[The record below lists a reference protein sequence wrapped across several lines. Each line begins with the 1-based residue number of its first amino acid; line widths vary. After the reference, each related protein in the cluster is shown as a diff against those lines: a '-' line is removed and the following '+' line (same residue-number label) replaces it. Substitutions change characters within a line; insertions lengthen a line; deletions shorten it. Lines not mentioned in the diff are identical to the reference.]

1 MKTNPKKYLHK
12 SILVIVVFL
21 SVFRALT
28 SATGT
33 ENEKIILD
41 HADTLRTKGFVRHML
56 GNVQLHKENQT
67 LNADRVLYD
76 VNYGMVNLSGHVVIT
91 EPDQVLTSRRITYYE
106 QSGDYESAGNV
117 EFLKADSVKINCN
130 FANFSSMDSLL
141 RLFGDV
147 RIENLRNGAI
157 IKGDNGIWNDQEKK
171 AFITGNPA
179 YLLPDDDS
187 TSTDTLV
194 IKSLTIEYFHRDNSA
209 LFIGDVD
216 LQKGDL
222 LAISDS
228 LFHQPDSGQTSLTG
242 APVIWQ
248 SIDQLS
254 GQSIYLFINDG
265 ALDSIEVINE
275 AIILTEAH
283 EESDLLNRLAGDYLK
298 ITMLDDS
305 SRIVHVEG
313 DSQGEYYIWDEQK
326 VYQGVNLSA
335 ADIIEIEIINEE
347 VSKISL
353 IGKTSG
359 AFYPPGMEPD
369 NYVNREQKKTQRK
382 IE

>member
-248 SIDQLS
+248 S
-254 GQSIYLFINDG
+254 
-265 ALDSIEVINE
+265 
-275 AIILTEAH
+275 
-283 EESDLLNRLAGDYLK
+283 
-298 ITMLDDS
+298 
-305 SRIVHVEG
+305 
-313 DSQGEYYIWDEQK
+313 
-326 VYQGVNLSA
+326 
-335 ADIIEIEIINEE
+335 
-347 VSKISL
+347 
-353 IGKTSG
+353 
-359 AFYPPGMEPD
+359 
-369 NYVNREQKKTQRK
+369 
-382 IE
+382 